1 MKRGKALVV
10 LSGGQDSTTCL
21 FWAVHHFGVENVRT
35 VTFDYGQ
42 RHSIELDAANSV
54 AHLAGISPH
63 HRSLVVVGDVL
74 MGTSPLT
81 NPDVKL
87 ETYEDYDSMNRIIGS
102 RVEKTFVPLRNALFL
117 TLAANRAAAHGYHQ
131 IVTGVCQADGANYP
145 DCTRPFIEQMSL
157 AINEALGFNWAGAM
171 ENNGPWIKIH
181 TPLMYLAKHE
191 SIQMALELPGCYSAL
206 AYTHTAYDGL
216 YPPTGKDHASILRAR
231 GFEDALWP
239 DPLVVRAVLE
249 GAMEKPTTGTNYLKY
264 WDVAVEAIRTEMK
277 AREPEQRLGDW
288 WLRG

>member
-35 VTFDYGQ
+35 ITFDYNQ
-42 RHSIELDAANSV
+42 RHRIEIEAAANV
-54 AHLAGISPH
+54 AKLAGISPH
-63 HRSLVVVGDVL
+63 HQSVVELGPVLV
-74 MGTSPLT
+74 GTSPLT
-81 NPDVKL
+81 NEDIKL
-87 ETYEDYDSMNRIIGS
+87 ETYEDYDSMSRTIGS

-117 TLAANRAAAHGYHQ
+117 TVAANRAATYGYHQ
-131 IVTGVCQADGANYP
+131 MVTGVCQADGANYP

-157 AINEALGFNWAGAM
+157 AINEALGYTWSNAM
-171 ENNGPWIKIH
+171 EHGGPWIKIH
-181 TPLMYLAKHE
+181 TPLMHLAKHE
-191 SIQMALELPGCYSAL
+191 SIAMALELPGCYSAL
-206 AYTHTAYDGL
+206 AYTHTAYDGQ
-216 YPPTGKDHASILRAR
+216 YPPTGKDHASILRAK

-249 GAMEKPTTGTNYLKY
+249 GAMPRPTTGVTYLKY

-277 AREPEQRLGDW
+277 AREPEYRIGDW